1 MGTSL
6 LSLQTILLPPSENE
20 SNVWLLRKKQ
30 NWWDKKK
37 SCQLM
42 RTGVVII
49 TNSNHLGLFRIS
61 KNWWDKKSC
70 HLMRRRVVCCKWLQI
85 VLQTKSSL
93 LHNLRMSRIWYGMVC
108 PLHCWS
114 SITFV
119 PDLSSLG
126 GKVGISR
133 HSFTPSLPYLTHL
146 SART

>member
-1 MGTSL
+1 
-6 LSLQTILLPPSENE
+6 
-20 SNVWLLRKKQ
+20 
-30 NWWDKKK
+30 
-37 SCQLM
+37 M

-146 SART
+146 SARTEKFWRKRWGQSSQVSQVVVKQSQGRVPGVKMMVVLLAV